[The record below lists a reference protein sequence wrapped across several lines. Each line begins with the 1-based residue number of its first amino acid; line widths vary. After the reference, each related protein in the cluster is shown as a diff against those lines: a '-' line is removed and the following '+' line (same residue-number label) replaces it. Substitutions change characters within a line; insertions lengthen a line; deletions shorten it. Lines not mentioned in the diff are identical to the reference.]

1 MNQELK
7 QSILAGPYKVDPI
20 TQGVYAI
27 RGQGHAVVAKCAT
40 GIYNRKGVTV
50 ISVNQAEAHAQLVL
64 EAFMVFAL
72 SGKSPMEMHKE
83 LTGK

>member
-1 MNQELK
+1 
-7 QSILAGPYKVDPI
+7 V
-20 TQGVYAI
+20 

-40 GIYNRKGVTV
+40 GIYNRKEITT
-50 ISVNQAEAHAQLVL
+50 ISVKQAEAHAQLVL
-64 EAFMVFAL
+64 EAFIVLAL